1 MGQKLGIVFV
11 ILSLFLA
18 ACQGKFLEEP
28 EQSSVGSAAEDDY
41 GFVQNSY
48 GARVSWKTK
57 IPVTVQVDPLINEE
71 FFNAA
76 SRAAD
81 RWNSLAGKKLIVLEK
96 LPRDEVASPSQDLS
110 SGLYWRTEW
119 ADEKNNQQAVT
130 TLFYKG
136 SLISEADIKINA
148 KDFNFY
154 ANEPNSNREVHME
167 SLLVHEFGHL
177 LGLKHSTVWP
187 TVMWSTLAANTV
199 RDVIS
204 EKDLSSLK
212 CEY

>member
-1 MGQKLGIVFV
+1 MFWSRTL
-11 ILSLFLA
+11 LLFLCFA
-18 ACQGKFLEEP
+18 LLSCRAGINPVDE
-28 EQSSVGSAAEDDY
+28 SSVGAAAEDDC

-48 GARVSWKTK
+48 GARVAWKNK
-57 IPVTVQVDPLINEE
+57 IPVTVQVDPQINEE

-76 SRAAD
+76 ARAAD
-81 RWNSLAGKKLIVLEK
+81 RWNSLTGKKLIALEK
-96 LPRDEVASPSQDLS
+96 LPAEQKVDPTQDLTT
-110 SGLYWRTEW
+110 GLYWRTDW
-119 ADEKNNQQAVT
+119 AAEKNNQQAVT

-136 SLISEADIKINA
+136 NTISEADIKINA

-154 ANEPNSNREVHME
+154 SNEPNSNREVHME

-177 LGLKHSTVWP
+177 LGLKHSIIWP
-187 TVMWSTLAANTV
+187 TVMWATLAANTV

-204 EKDLSSLK
+204 EKDLASLK